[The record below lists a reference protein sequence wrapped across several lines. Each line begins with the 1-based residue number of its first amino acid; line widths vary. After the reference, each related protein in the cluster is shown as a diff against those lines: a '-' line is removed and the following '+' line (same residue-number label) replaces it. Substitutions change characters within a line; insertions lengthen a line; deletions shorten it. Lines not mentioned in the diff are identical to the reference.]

1 MKHPADV
8 VLSLYLSPEEVSFL
22 DRMIAGEPE
31 TMTRCN
37 MVRSALWSLADFMG
51 YDPPLGVFDMR
62 DKPRGRGKKGPVRR
76 RIRKPN
82 PPRHGQHGNPQPK
95 NHPWRD

>member
-1 MKHPADV
+1 MRNPDDV
-8 VLSLYLSPEEVSFL
+8 VLSLYLSPKESEFL
-22 DRMIAGEPE
+22 DFMVASEPDPL
-31 TMTRCN
+31 TRCN

-51 YDPPLGVFDMR
+51 YDPPPGVFDMR
-62 DKPRGRGKKGPVRR
+62 DRPRGCKKGPVRR